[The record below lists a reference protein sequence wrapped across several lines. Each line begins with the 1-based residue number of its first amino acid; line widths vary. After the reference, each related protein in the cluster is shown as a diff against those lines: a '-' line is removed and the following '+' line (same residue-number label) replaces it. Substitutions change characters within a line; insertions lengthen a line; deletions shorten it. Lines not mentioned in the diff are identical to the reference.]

1 MMEINEVTPR
11 SIEGDWDWREISS
24 NSPKGWDTILERP
37 ERGHIW
43 GFIGQE
49 NMIST
54 ERDGD
59 GEREWIRY
67 AVRYH
72 YDPDKLRL
80 TLDGYQ
86 LDDKGEPETR
96 VQEHYRVEFVS
107 PTEMYLYDL
116 EDVEPGEE
124 ESLRLTLRKV

>member
-1 MMEINEVTPR
+1 MKNEEIIPR

-24 NSPKGWDTILERP
+24 NQSKGWTVILKRP
-37 ERGHIW
+37 EREHIW
-43 GFIGQE
+43 GFTGKE

-54 ERDGD
+54 ERN

-67 AVRYH
+67 VVRYH

-86 LDDKGEPETR
+86 LDNKGEPETR

-116 EDVEPGEE
+116 EDVEPGEA
-124 ESLRLTLRKV
+124 ESLRLMLHKL

>member
-1 MMEINEVTPR
+1 MEINEVTPR

-24 NSPKGWDTILERP
+24 NQPEGWTTILEKSKR
-37 ERGHIW
+37 EHIW
-43 GFIGQE
+43 GFIGDKM
-49 NMIST
+49 MIST
-54 ERDGD
+54 EGD
-59 GEREWIRY
+59 YLRY
-67 AVRYH
+67 VVEYC

-80 TLDGYQ
+80 SLRGHQ
-86 LDDKGEPETR
+86 LDDKAEPEIL
-96 VQEHYRVEFVS
+96 VQEEYRVEFVS